1 MMLRTDPPRSLPRR
15 AVAVATCAVLS
26 LTCGGLARAQAGDPG
41 GNEVKAPEG
50 PKPTVWIEPRVSV
63 GVTLSDNGSLSGS
76 KGSNQQTLEV
86 RPGVRGVFNT
96 ARIKGYVDYDLVGQA
111 RLQGS
116 SGAKLRHSLD
126 AAATVNAWDNRAF
139 VDVSGSVSD
148 EALSAFD
155 APRSG
160 SSRINQSQTANFRVS
175 PYVRGTLGSATDY
188 ELRYGLQSVTSESA
202 SRPDLSAQDASLRL
216 ANRGTVGSF
225 GWTLD
230 ARTQAIDY
238 ETGRNTRS
246 DSVMG
251 GLIYNVSPQLV
262 VTGQLGRESND
273 ILTLTRES
281 YNTAGLQ
288 AEWRPSQ
295 RTRLSA
301 GVQERYFGKG
311 HNVSLQHSTGR
322 TVWRYTDRKG
332 VSNNGLQANAASQG
346 NLYDLIDSWLM
357 PTIPDDPVLRDQM
370 VRAQLDILRR
380 PADFEVFQTFL
391 TSAATLERSQQLSLA
406 LLGARGVVTLALT
419 RSDASRLAAPLAG
432 APALPDDFDTNE
444 RIQRNGWNVAYA
456 HRLTPLTSANVSI
469 TGSRSKGTVDSSRST
484 SLAVGLTTRLAPRT
498 SASVRLS
505 RTQHAGSVRD
515 YGETVLAG
523 VITHRF

>member
-50 PKPTVWIEPRVSV
+50 PKPPVWIEPRVSV

-76 KGSNQQTLEV
+76 KGSSQQTLEV

-188 ELRYGLQSVTSESA
+188 ELRYGLQTVTSESA

-262 VTGQLGRESND
+262 VSGQLGRESND

-311 HNVSLQHSTGR
+311 HNVSLQHSTAR

-332 VSNNGLQANAASQG
+332 VANNGLEAGAAPLGTLAS
-346 NLYDLIDSWLM
+346 LLDLSFESRF
-357 PTIPDDPVLRDQM
+357 PDPVE
-370 VRAQLDILRR
+370 RAIEVNRVLSGLGLPGDLQ
-380 PADFEVFQTFL
+380 VFQTFL